1 MPHSSTSHRLA
12 LGLLSAV
19 ALASVSLPAMA
30 QTRPDLV
37 VGVADLPATL
47 EPGKELSNVGTR
59 VNYSIFDTLIRRNFL
74 SAEGGS
80 GSELVPA
87 LATSWQRIDELT
99 LEVKLRDDV
108 KFHNGAPL
116 TAEDVAFTFSPERL
130 RGENALLPEGPAY
143 FSILQ
148 DVKII
153 DPTTVHFVTKTP
165 DPLLEQRL
173 ASWASWIV
181 NKADWLAKA
190 ETDGGVPMF
199 PVGTGPYKLDEYRA
213 DESIR
218 LLANDEYF
226 DGLPTAA
233 TVTFREVPEPSTR
246 VAGLV
251 SGEFDIITNV
261 APDQIAQINGYD
273 DIETR
278 SVVLANSHVL
288 VYNVTDPVIDDV
300 RIRQAM
306 NLGIDRQLLNDALW
320 GGEAVIPNGHQYL
333 EFGDMFNPDHV
344 GLEFDPERAKAL
356 LAESDYNGELIRY
369 TTQPNYYVNAL
380 NAAQVIVEMWK
391 EIGLNVELNV
401 VESFAGIDSADIQVR
416 TWSNSTR
423 YPDPVGGL
431 WNAWGPYGNP
441 QRLHKSWVDTEGV
454 ARFNE
459 LGKTLEGSVDLPT
472 RQEAGW
478 EMLDIWKTDAPGTIL
493 YQPLE
498 TYGVSKDL
506 QWQPYTFYYMD
517 LRAYNLG
524 FEGK

>member
-1 MPHSSTSHRLA
+1 
-12 LGLLSAV
+12 LLSAAALTSLS
-19 ALASVSLPAMA
+19 ALAIA
-30 QTRPDLV
+30 QDRPELII
-37 VGVADLPATL
+37 GVADLPATL

-59 VNYSIFDTLIRRNFL
+59 VNYSIFDTLIRRDFL
-74 SAEGGS
+74 SAEGGG
-80 GSELVPA
+80 GSELVPS
-87 LATSWQRIDELT
+87 LATSWQRLDDLT
-99 LEVKLRDDV
+99 LEVTLREGV
-108 KFHNGAPL
+108 TFHNGAPL

-130 RGENALLPEGPAY
+130 SGENALLPEGPAY
-143 FSILQ
+143 FSVL
-148 DVKII
+148 DEVKVI
-153 DPTTVHFVTKTP
+153 DPTTLHFITKAP

-173 ASWASWIV
+173 ASWASWII
-181 NKADWLAKA
+181 NKEDWLAKA

-199 PVGTGPYKLDEYRA
+199 PVGTGPYQLDTYRA
-213 DESIR
+213 DEAIH
-218 LLANDEYF
+218 LLANDDYF
-226 DGLPTAA
+226 GGQPTAA
-233 TVTFREVPEPSTR
+233 SVTFREVPEPSTR
-246 VAGLV
+246 VAGLI

-261 APDQIAQINGYD
+261 APDQIEQINSYD

-288 VYNVTDPVIDDV
+288 VYNVTDPVLDDP

-306 NLGIDRQLLNDALW
+306 NLAIDRELLNQALW
-320 GGEAVIPNGHQYL
+320 GGEAVVPNGHQYI
-333 EFGDMFNPDHV
+333 EFGDMYNPDHV
-344 GLEFDPERAKAL
+344 GLEYDVERAKAL
-356 LAESDYNGELIRY
+356 LAESDYAGELIRY
-369 TTQPNYYVNAL
+369 STQPYYYLNAL

-431 WNAWGPYGNP
+431 WNLWGPYGNP

-459 LGKTLEGSVDLPT
+459 LGKTLETSVDLPV
-472 RQEAGW
+472 RQEAAW
-478 EMLDIWKTDAPGTIL
+478 EMLEIWKDDAPGTIL

-498 TYGVSKDL
+498 TYGVAKDV

-517 LRAYNLG
+517 LRDYNLS
-524 FEGK
+524 FESDAP

>member
-87 LATSWQRIDELT
+87 LAISWKRVDELT

-181 NKADWLAKA
+181 NKQDWLAKA

-213 DESIR
+213 DE
-218 LLANDEYF
+218 
-226 DGLPTAA
+226 
-233 TVTFREVPEPSTR
+233 
-246 VAGLV
+246 
-251 SGEFDIITNV
+251 
-261 APDQIAQINGYD
+261 
-273 DIETR
+273 
-278 SVVLANSHVL
+278 
-288 VYNVTDPVIDDV
+288 
-300 RIRQAM
+300 
-306 NLGIDRQLLNDALW
+306 
-320 GGEAVIPNGHQYL
+320 
-333 EFGDMFNPDHV
+333 
-344 GLEFDPERAKAL
+344 
-356 LAESDYNGELIRY
+356 
-369 TTQPNYYVNAL
+369 
-380 NAAQVIVEMWK
+380 
-391 EIGLNVELNV
+391 
-401 VESFAGIDSADIQVR
+401 
-416 TWSNSTR
+416 
-423 YPDPVGGL
+423 
-431 WNAWGPYGNP
+431 
-441 QRLHKSWVDTEGV
+441 
-454 ARFNE
+454 
-459 LGKTLEGSVDLPT
+459 
-472 RQEAGW
+472 
-478 EMLDIWKTDAPGTIL
+478 
-493 YQPLE
+493 
-498 TYGVSKDL
+498 
-506 QWQPYTFYYMD
+506 
-517 LRAYNLG
+517 
-524 FEGK
+524 